1 MTYLL
6 PAPKIAGLLPAKC
19 PLLAPAVLDVAGQL
33 NTKRIGGQRIY
44 ITTIEGTFAVLDDLC
59 VGDAMALLTGQPVT
73 IIEREELRE
82 VA

>member
-6 PAPKIAGLLPAKC
+6 PAPKIAGLLMARC
-19 PLLAPAVLDVAGQL
+19 PMAGEEPDPFPYKAI
-33 NTKRIGGQRIY
+33 T
-44 ITTIEGTFAVLDDLC
+44 ITTAYGSVKLDGYADIERELAR
-59 VGDAMALLTGQPVT
+59 MMQQPVT